1 MKDKVK
7 NIVPKKMKK
16 KKKQRDKN
24 RAEKTRAIRRTIQ
37 MSHYLND
44 NCREG
49 QNKMGISSLK

>member
-1 MKDKVK
+1 MKDEVK
-7 NIVPKKMKK
+7 NIVPKKM

-44 NCREG
+44 NSREG
-49 QNKMGISSLK
+49 QKKMGISSLK